1 MSHVSRALPYQLQH
15 RARWAE
21 LSIPLTVRTAFEQPT
36 LGHRPGVLLFGWN
49 NRPECPLSTQS
60 GHRNAPA
67 DGWARRVASLTAVR
81 CVQAPNSK
89 PSVARM
95 MNCAP
100 IEATRNFHRTP
111 AGNRAVAHR
120 SMSAMK
126 GPLSLGSTK
135 ADCFGRGGG
144 IHYCSL
150 AGRGPPKNRGGA
162 FRFRCP
168 RAAPP
173 SATIRHLHDQRVR
186 RQGDTL

>member
-1 MSHVSRALPYQLQH
+1 MVSSVRSSGPSAKRLAVSLNRLLAPYRQRDRCLMFHGPCLPTYPNVQFPH
-15 RARWAE
+15 KADIGTRR
-21 LSIPLTVRTAFEQPT
+21 
-36 LGHRPGVLLFGWN
+36 
-49 NRPECPLSTQS
+49 
-60 GHRNAPA
+60 A
-67 DGWARRVASLTAVR
+67 DGWARRVASLTAAR
-81 CVQAPNSK
+81 CVQGPNSK

-111 AGNRAVAHR
+111 AGNRAVGPSVDVCYERGPVSRFNKSRLFWPRWRHPLLQLGR
-120 SMSAMK
+120 S
-126 GPLSLGSTK
+126 
-135 ADCFGRGGG
+135 R
-144 IHYCSL
+144 
-150 AGRGPPKNRGGA
+150 PPKNRGGA

>member
-21 LSIPLTVRTAFEQPT
+21 LSIPLTVRTAFEQRT

-60 GHRNAPA
+60 GHRNAPT
-67 DGWARRVASLTAVR
+67 DGWARRVASLTAAH

-100 IEATRNFHRTP
+100 IEATRNFRRTP
-111 AGNRAVAHR
+111 AGNRAV
-120 SMSAMK
+120 
-126 GPLSLGSTK
+126 GPSV
-135 ADCFGRGGG
+135 DVCYQRGPVSRFNNSRLFWPSGG
-144 IHYCSL
+144 VHYCSL